1 LAAELDFKEVIAL
14 ATPQPNSISGSPPNP
29 IRLLVVED
37 HRDTARMLWLLLA
50 GSSYAVK
57 SAGDAATALEL
68 AAQEPFDLLI
78 SDIGLPDKT
87 GYELMKQIRESYS
100 MKGIA
105 LTAYGMEE
113 DIRKS
118 QEAGFSEHLVKPVEL
133 SRLNEAIRRVL
144 AL

>member
-1 LAAELDFKEVIAL
+1 
-14 ATPQPNSISGSPPNP
+14 
-29 IRLLVVED
+29 VED

-50 GSSYAVK
+50 GSSYEVK
-57 SAGDAATALEL
+57 SAADAATALDL

-78 SDIGLPDKT
+78 SDIGLPDQT
-87 GYELMKQIRESYS
+87 GYDLMKQIRQCYQ

-118 QEAGFSEHLVKPVEL
+118 REAGFSEHLVKPVEL
-133 SRLNEAIRRVL
+133 STLTEAIQRVL
-144 AL
+144 DLE

>member
-1 LAAELDFKEVIAL
+1 
-14 ATPQPNSISGSPPNP
+14 
-29 IRLLVVED
+29 
-37 HRDTARMLWLLLA
+37 MLWLLLA
-50 GSSYAVK
+50 GSNYAVK

-133 SRLNEAIRRVL
+133 SKLNEVIQRVL
-144 AL
+144 AR

>member
-1 LAAELDFKEVIAL
+1 MEITAL
-14 ATPQPNSISGSPPNP
+14 GLPEPNSVSSSPSSGQ

-50 GSSYAVK
+50 GSSYLVK

-87 GYELMKQIRESYS
+87 GYELMKQLRQSYGI
-100 MKGIA
+100 KGIA
-105 LTAYGMEE
+105 LTAYGMRE

-133 SRLNEAIRRVL
+133 ARLNEVIRRVL
-144 AL
+144 EEK

>member
-1 LAAELDFKEVIAL
+1 VELGCKEVTAL
-14 ATPQPNSISGSPPNP
+14 ALQGPGSVSPSHSRQ

-50 GSSYAVK
+50 GSSYEVK
-57 SAGDAATALEL
+57 SAADAATALDL

-78 SDIGLPDKT
+78 SDIGLPDQT
-87 GYELMKQIRESYS
+87 GYDLMKQIRQCYQ

-118 QEAGFSEHLVKPVEL
+118 REAGFSEHLVKPVEL
-133 SRLNEAIRRVL
+133 STLTEAIQRVL
-144 AL
+144 DLE